1 MYQQPLPL
9 RQRGTALQRR
19 STCPYA
25 ALTPRGKPLMVAGAR
40 ASAHTFRLR
49 CKHWLAG
56 HGRPRAGALLA
67 LRNHF
72 IIFAAED
79 YHRYVTIVV
88 ERG

>member
-1 MYQQPLPL
+1 VYQQPLPL

-49 CKHWLAG
+49 AASTGLHGWATAAAAG
-56 HGRPRAGALLA
+56 RRTSIC
-67 LRNHF
+67 RSETCEKNHYCTS
-72 IIFAAED
+72 ICCSCS
-79 YHRYVTIVV
+79 
-88 ERG
+88 

>member
-1 MYQQPLPL
+1 VYQQPLPL

-49 CKHWLAG
+49 AASTGLAG
-56 HGRPRAGALLA
+56 PRRRGPAHFDLSFRDMRKKPLLV
-67 LRNHF
+67 
-72 IIFAAED
+72 FAAP
-79 YHRYVTIVV
+79 VACS
-88 ERG
+88 